1 MTSPRRDSL
10 HETIGDN
17 DPPDVHAMFTSSTS
31 KSWLITNIDD
41 TCDVLEEAVDEA
53 FRGRRGSVHIQ
64 LLEDLAHDELPDEN
78 CYDTR
83 LDHRPPWPTEAGA
96 RSSLGRATTWISRK
110 ARTSVRPMNSGRPP
124 VTSTVRSVSRRP
136 SPTGPASLGAATTAS
151 NRPALK

>member
-41 TCDVLEEAVDEA
+41 TCDVLEEAVDKA

-64 LLEDLAHDELPDEN
+64 LPEDLTHDDLPDEN
-78 CYDTR
+78 CYDTDSTTGHPGR
-83 LDHRPPWPTEAGA
+83 RMPA
-96 RSSLGRATTWISRK
+96 RSSLGRATTWIARK

-124 VTSTVRSVSRRP
+124 VTSTERSVSRRP